1 MAIAHARVAVGT
13 TATAL
18 APFTPNADRV
28 VVVQNL
34 GTVSVYVGSSSVTTS
49 SYGYELKPNSSL
61 SFDVDQAEDLY
72 GVVASGSQ
80 TVSVLVGRA

>member
-1 MAIAHARVAVGT
+1 MAIVHARISVGT
-13 TATAL
+13 TATVL
-18 APFTPNADRV
+18 APFQPNADRV

-34 GTVSVYVGSSSVTTS
+34 GTVSVYVGGPGVTTS
-49 SYGYELKPNSSL
+49 SYGYELKPNASL

-80 TVSVLVGRA
+80 TVSVLAGRA